1 MTGKT
6 TLYYGAN
13 GDEVKELQQY
23 LNKNGYNL
31 AVDGGFGEKTLSAV
45 KDYQQKN
52 GLTVDGI
59 VGSNTWG
66 SLLTFTA
73 PTLNGTS
80 YTATDEGKT
89 NKSAM
94 DTALTNLNNYGANWQ
109 YAQTNKDILEEYLGR
124 EPFSYDL
131 NGDALYQQYKDKYI
145 QQGKMAMQDTMGQ
158 AAAMTGGYGNSYAQ
172 SAGQQA
178 YQNSLDNLNDI
189 VPELYQMAYDRYNQQ
204 GQDMINKLSVLD
216 ADYNRGYTAAQDKYG
231 IARDNFYNAAD
242 LYGSEV
248 DRANSISQQDWQNAM
263 TIYNAK
269 EEKKNNVSGGTTYGT
284 SKSYTKTIDA
294 GDGTKTTKVDETGYS
309 ESAADYADWDYGD
322 WEGYFATIRNTKGK
336 SAAETEL
343 SRMTKLG
350 YIPKE
355 FTVAAGIGARGS
367 LGH

>member
-1 MTGKT
+1 MSGKT

-59 VGSNTWG
+59 VGSNTWE

-94 DTALTNLNNYGANWQ
+94 DTALNALNSYGSHTWKN
-109 YAQTNKDILEEYLGR
+109 QTINDTLLNKYLNR
-124 EPFSYDL
+124 DPFSYDL

-145 QQGKMAMQDTMGQ
+145 QQGKMAMQDTIGQ
-158 AAAMTGGYGNSYAQ
+158 ASAMTGGYGNSYAQ
-172 SAGQQA
+172 SVGQQA

-204 GQDMINKLSVLD
+204 GQDMLNQLSVLD
-216 ADYNRGYTAAQDKYG
+216 ADYNRSYGEWETGYNVAKDKYG
-231 IARDNFYNAAD
+231 IASDNFYNAAD
-242 LYGSEV
+242 LYGSEL

-269 EEKKNNVSGGTTYGT
+269 EEKKSDVTTAPDGTKYGT
-284 SKSYTKTIDA
+284 SKETITTIPESKNDNDDKEGSYF
-294 GDGTKTTKVDETGYS
+294 ETCLTDLKQMK
-309 ESAADYADWDYGD
+309 AA
-322 WEGYFATIRNTKGK
+322 GK
-336 SAAETEL
+336 SNKEAMEYL
-343 SRMTKLG
+343 SDMRKAG
-350 YIPKE
+350 YLTMSE
-355 FTVAAGIGARGS
+355 YTS
-367 LGH
+367 LYNKYRDNRL

>member
-13 GDEVKELQQY
+13 GNEVKELQQY

-31 AVDGGFGEKTLSAV
+31 AVDGGFGDKTLSAV

-59 VGSNTWG
+59 VGSNTWE

-73 PTLNGTS
+73 PTLNSTS

-189 VPELYQMAYDRYNQQ
+189 IPELYQMAYDRYNQK
-204 GQDMINKLSVLD
+204 GQDMLNQLSVLD
-216 ADYNRGYTAAQDKYG
+216 ADYNRGYTAAQDKYD

-269 EEKKNNVSGGTTYGT
+269 EEKKSDVTTAPDGTKYGT
-284 SKSYTKTIDA
+284 SKETITTIPESKNDNDDKEGSYY
-294 GDGTKTTKVDETGYS
+294 ETS
-309 ESAADYADWDYGD
+309 LTDLKQMKAA
-322 WEGYFATIRNTKGK
+322 GK
-336 SAAETEL
+336 SNKEAMEYL
-343 SRMTKLG
+343 SDMRKAG
-350 YIPKE
+350 YLTMSE
-355 FTVAAGIGARGS
+355 YTS
-367 LGH
+367 LYNKYRDNRL